1 MLSTISA
8 QLGRCW
14 EPMSNA
20 MYVCYMALLA
30 VFGWLCYR
38 FGFVAGRIEEL
49 VNIVDFIIHD
59 QSPEDPAPEEVE

>member
-1 MLSTISA
+1 
-8 QLGRCW
+8 
-14 EPMSNA
+14 MSNA

-49 VNIVDFIIHD
+49 VKIVDFIIHD
-59 QSPEDPAPEEVE
+59 QSPDDPYDEEADE